1 MDVTAV
7 AAFSS
12 AQALS
17 RVQAEVGV
25 SVLRKALDL
34 QQSTALQLL
43 QALPQPVQAVS
54 AATGGNIDL
63 YV

>member
-17 RVQAEVGV
+17 KVEAEVGV
-25 SVLRKALDL
+25 SVLRKALEL
-34 QQSTALQLL
+34 QQSSALQLL
-43 QALPQPVQAVS
+43 QALPQPVQVVS

>member
-17 RVQAEVGV
+17 KVQAEVGV

-34 QQSTALQLL
+34 QQSSALQFL
-43 QALPQPVQAVS
+43 QALPQPVQVVS